1 MIKKIIIHLLIGGVI
16 FIFGAVLHDLAE
28 IIALGNFIAYSGIS
42 YAVLSAGII
51 LFKGKPMEFIEKSAK
66 EREKNKAQD
75 DLLKYKK
82 LLNEGIISQEE
93 FAIKLEELKKQ
104 IL

>member
-1 MIKKIIIHLLIGGVI
+1 MIKKIILHILIGGAI
-16 FIFGAVLHDLAE
+16 FLLGAVLHDFAE
-28 IIALGNFIAYSGIS
+28 MRDLGNFIAYAGIG
-42 YAVLSAGII
+42 YAVLSAVVI
-51 LFKGKPMEFIEKSAK
+51 LFKGKPLAFLEKTVE

-82 LLNEGIISQEE
+82 LLDEGILSQEE
-93 FAIKLEELKKQ
+93 FAVKLEELKKK

>member
-1 MIKKIIIHLLIGGVI
+1 
-16 FIFGAVLHDLAE
+16 
-28 IIALGNFIAYSGIS
+28 
-42 YAVLSAGII
+42 
-51 LFKGKPMEFIEKSAK
+51 MEKAIE

-82 LLNEGIISQEE
+82 LLYEGILSQEE
-93 FAIKLEELKKQ
+93 FAMKSEELKKK